1 MQLVLSHFT
10 NFLPYSVEHLPKVV
24 ITKLCFV
31 DTVYNDVGL
40 SEVVGGLGV
49 EMLQS
54 LMPDIM
60 M

>member
-1 MQLVLSHFT
+1 M
-10 NFLPYSVEHLPKVV
+10 

-49 EMLQS
+49 EKLQS